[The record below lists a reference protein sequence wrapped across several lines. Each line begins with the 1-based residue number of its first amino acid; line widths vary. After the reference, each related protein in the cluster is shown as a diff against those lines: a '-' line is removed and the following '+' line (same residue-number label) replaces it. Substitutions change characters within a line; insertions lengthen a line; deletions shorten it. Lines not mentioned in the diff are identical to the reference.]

1 MSDATTVVDRF
12 VAAWPRKD
20 VDELLSFFSHDA
32 VYENVPIDPPS
43 RGVGEIRKTIEQF
56 SGMATQI
63 EFVVHHQTTAG
74 SVVMNE
80 RTDRFEIDGKWV
92 EIRVMGCVPAREPKD
107 RGLARLLRPRPVH
120 AADARPG
127 RLTESE

>member
-1 MSDATTVVDRF
+1 MSDATSVVDLF
-12 VAAWPRKD
+12 VSAWPRKD

-92 EIRVMGCVPAREPKD
+92 EIRVMGVFQVESGKIKAWRD
-107 RGLARLLRPRPVH
+107 YFDLAQFMQQM
-120 AADARPG
+120 PG
-127 RLTESE
+127 QGG